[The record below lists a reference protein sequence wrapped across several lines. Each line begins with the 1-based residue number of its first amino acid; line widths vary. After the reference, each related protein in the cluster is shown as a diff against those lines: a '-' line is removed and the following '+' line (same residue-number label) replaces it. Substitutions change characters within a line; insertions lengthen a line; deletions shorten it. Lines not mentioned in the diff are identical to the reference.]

1 MRENKFNT
9 PKTDKNGLLQSNVA
23 FTNKILDLISDK
35 ALILSSKQLTNANNS
50 LTLQPK
56 LEL

>member
-9 PKTDKNGLLQSNVA
+9 PKTDNNGLLQSSVA